1 MKKVLLLKGLD
12 CANCAAKI
20 ERNVAKLKGVD
31 SVSVNFMTEKMILDI
46 NDFAVDTILCEVEKI
61 VKKVQPGILMKPIE
75 R

>member
-61 VKKVQPGILMKPIE
+61 VKKAQPGILMKPIE